1 MEEHVKILNKGN
13 MTNNFLSSQSGFL
26 IEKLHVNCYEYVI
39 IHGIYFFLRNVLENE
54 FQATI
59 KNEIK
64 LANMLVMNTK
74 YIFTY
79 RTNTKWELCN
89 RKYGVQWLHSL
100 KIMI

>member
-13 MTNNFLSSQSGFL
+13 MTNNFLSSQSDFL
-26 IEKLHVNCYEYVI
+26 IEKLHANCYEYVI

-79 RTNTKWELCN
+79 RTNTK
-89 RKYGVQWLHSL
+89 
-100 KIMI
+100 